1 MKTKIPITYTGSNAE
16 NLYVLGI
23 RNGREIKLKVKEI
36 GCHGP
41 IKVEPIAQDDT
52 SFPSYTELL
61 VAKDNGELSENTVY
75 TTIEEGRA
83 VTYLFYGNRLIPLS
97 EVNEPN
103 IPSNPETPVVSGLT
117 YAKSFNT
124 FAELYEAKNN
134 GLLSP
139 KQIYTVTDKGSIEQY
154 LLKDDKLV
162 QIGNEI
168 NNITEGDS
176 SNLTEKSET
185 PDVVGGIIDYNM
197 SELVN
202 GDYRYKNH
210 KELTTVISDMPS
222 LTSGV
227 QMFYGTNLTTFCGDL
242 SSLENGV
249 DMFAGCKLDENSIIS
264 IIDSIPDHFSDG
276 KAHVLSIGY
285 DPSIPSTL
293 ILELN
298 AEATEKNWNIIWS

>member
-1 MKTKIPITYTGSNAE
+1 MKKIPITYTGSNTE

-41 IKVEPIAQDDT
+41 IKVEPLVQDDT
-52 SFPSYTELL
+52 SFPTYAELL
-61 VAKDNGELSENTVY
+61 IAKDNGELSENTVY
-75 TTIEEGRA
+75 ITVKEGIKVA
-83 VTYLFYGNRLIPLS
+83 YLFYGSRLISLS
-97 EVNEPN
+97 E
-103 IPSNPETPVVSGLT
+103 SDLT

-154 LLKDDKLV
+154 LLEDDKLV

-176 SNLTEKSET
+176 TNLTEKSET

-202 GDYRYKNH
+202 GNYRYKNH

-222 LTSGV
+222 LTSAI
-227 QMFYGTNLTTFCGDL
+227 QMFYGTGLTTFCGDL
-242 SSLENGV
+242 SSLENGI
-249 DMFAGCKLDENSIIS
+249 DMFTGCKLDENSIIN

-276 KAHVLSIGY
+276 KAHILSIGH

-298 AEATEKNWNIIWS
+298 AEASSKNWNIIWS

>member
-1 MKTKIPITYTGSNAE
+1 MKTKVPITYTGSNTE

-36 GCHGP
+36 SCHGP
-41 IKVEPIAQDDT
+41 IKVEPIVHDDT
-52 SFPSYTELL
+52 SFPSYNELL
-61 VAKDNGELSENTVY
+61 IAKDNGELIENTVY
-75 TTIEEGRA
+75 TTVKEGRT
-83 VTYLFYGNRLIPLS
+83 VTYLFYGNRLISLS
-97 EVNEPN
+97 EPDK
-103 IPSNPETPVVSGLT
+103 PTVSGLT
-117 YAKSFNT
+117 YATSFNT
-124 FAELYEAKNN
+124 FAELHEAKNN
-134 GLLSP
+134 GLLAP

-154 LLKDDKLV
+154 LLEDDKLV

-176 SNLTEKSET
+176 TNLTEKSET

-222 LTSGV
+222 LTSAV
-227 QMFYGTNLTTFCGDL
+227 QMFYGTSLTTFCGDL
-242 SSLENGV
+242 SSLENGI
-249 DMFAGCKLDENSIIS
+249 DMFTGCKLNENSIIS

-276 KAHVLSIGY
+276 KTHILSIGC
-285 DPSIPSTL
+285 DSSIPSNL

-298 AEATEKNWNIIWS
+298 TEAEEKNWNIIWS

>member
-1 MKTKIPITYTGSNAE
+1 MKKIPITYTGSNTE

-41 IKVEPIAQDDT
+41 IKVEPLAKDDT
-52 SFPSYTELL
+52 SFPTYAELL
-61 VAKDNGELSENTVY
+61 IAKDNGELSENTVY
-75 TTIEEGRA
+75 ITTKEGKKVA
-83 VTYLFYGNRLIPLS
+83 YLFYDSRLISLS
-97 EVNEPN
+97 E
-103 IPSNPETPVVSGLT
+103 SDLT

-154 LLKDDKLV
+154 LLEDDKLV

-176 SNLTEKSET
+176 TNLTEKSGT
-185 PDVVGGIIDYNM
+185 PDVVGGVIDYNM
-197 SELVN
+197 PELVN

-222 LTSGV
+222 LTSAV
-227 QMFYGTNLTTFCGDL
+227 QMFYGTSLTTFCGNL
-242 SSLENGV
+242 SSLENGI
-249 DMFAGCKLDENSIIS
+249 DMFTGCKLDENSIIN
-264 IIDSIPDHFSDG
+264 IIDSIPDHFSDD
-276 KAHVLSIGY
+276 KAHILSIGH
-285 DPSIPSTL
+285 DSSVPSTL

-298 AEATEKNWNIIWS
+298 AEASSKNWNIIWS

>member
-1 MKTKIPITYTGSNAE
+1 MKNKVPITYTGSNTE

-41 IKVEPIAQDDT
+41 IKVEPLAKDDT
-52 SFPSYTELL
+52 SFPTYAELL
-61 VAKDNGELSENTVY
+61 IAKDNGELSENTVY
-75 TTIEEGRA
+75 TTVKEGRT
-83 VTYLFYGNRLIPLS
+83 VTYLFYGNRLISLS
-97 EVNEPN
+97 EPDEP
-103 IPSNPETPVVSGLT
+103 TVSGLT
-117 YAKSFNT
+117 YATSFNT

-134 GLLSP
+134 GLLAP

-154 LLKDDKLV
+154 LLEDDKLV

-176 SNLTEKSET
+176 TNLTEKSET
-185 PDVVGGIIDYNM
+185 PDVIGGIINYNM
-197 SELVN
+197 TELVN

-210 KELTTVISDMPS
+210 KELTAVISDMPS
-222 LTSGV
+222 LTSAV

-242 SSLENGV
+242 SSLENGI
-249 DMFAGCKLDENSIIS
+249 DMFTGCKLDENSIIS

-276 KAHVLSIGY
+276 KAHILSIGY
-285 DPSIPSTL
+285 DSSIPSTL

-298 AEATEKNWNIIWS
+298 AEASKKNWNIIWS